1 MTPATP
7 HLPISI
13 IGWFFLSWI
22 LATGLLIWPADS
34 LNDYLRW
41 LIFIGAIWLY
51 FTILASG
58 SHCYFLSPLFLAGAV
73 TIVFYSIG
81 PFLYSAIFPD
91 SIPYYTSR
99 SPTSAHALA
108 ISYIGSNAER
118 LILQFSAFCF
128 LILSVIIKW
137 HIQTKPPPKTSAT
150 SYPRYLIGLFHI
162 LVLGFAILFIMNRW
176 SSFGQAILSSGLGS
190 EARHALAPLM
200 SISITALAY
209 FSARERTALK
219 WAGALS
225 MVVALISMI
234 VSGLAATA
242 LYTVLVAI
250 LLFLL
255 SAKIKPKNLLPVIGM
270 AALVIP
276 AVILVTGI
284 SRGEVK
290 NAESTVTEYA
300 VAKLLSKLI
309 FRQTTS
315 GACLN
320 EVYEKYPSSE
330 STNPL
335 FFTMAIVP
343 RALWPEK
350 PSLSRES
357 EYAEKYC
364 GQTGAIK
371 GSHSE
376 SITLLGEPLLNGGIL
391 GVIVAQLCLAVFF
404 FIATNLLASGKP
416 AQTILVV
423 ALLPWLATFEQ
434 HFGVYFA
441 NLVKTMIIMLPLFLV
456 LIYSLWRHRKT
467 LTGKF

>member
-1 MTPATP
+1 
-7 HLPISI
+7 
-13 IGWFFLSWI
+13 
-22 LATGLLIWPADS
+22 
-34 LNDYLRW
+34 
-41 LIFIGAIWLY
+41 
-51 FTILASG
+51 
-58 SHCYFLSPLFLAGAV
+58 
-73 TIVFYSIG
+73 
-81 PFLYSAIFPD
+81 
-91 SIPYYTSR
+91 
-99 SPTSAHALA
+99 
-108 ISYIGSNAER
+108 
-118 LILQFSAFCF
+118 
-128 LILSVIIKW
+128 
-137 HIQTKPPPKTSAT
+137 
-150 SYPRYLIGLFHI
+150 
-162 LVLGFAILFIMNRW
+162 
-176 SSFGQAILSSGLGS
+176 
-190 EARHALAPLM
+190 
-200 SISITALAY
+200 
-209 FSARERTALK
+209 
-219 WAGALS
+219 
-225 MVVALISMI
+225 
-234 VSGLAATA
+234 
-242 LYTVLVAI
+242 
-250 LLFLL
+250 
-255 SAKIKPKNLLPVIGM
+255 LPVIGM